1 MKKLFIIPALAFA
14 VAFSSCGGGESS
26 SDNADNQSTEVIEET
41 ESTTETVP
49 GAEDLEIDN
58 TIVLEGNDQ
67 MQFDKDLFRVES
79 GEEITLTLKNVG
91 ELPKESMGHNVVVL
105 VPGTD
110 IASFGADATGAKDND
125 YIPEDA
131 DDVIV
136 AHTDLLG
143 PGEETTITFTIDEPG
158 VYPFLCS
165 FPGHFGSMKGEIVA
179 E

>member
-1 MKKLFIIPALAFA
+1 MKKLFIIPALAVA
-14 VAFSSCGGGESS
+14 VAFSSCGGSGSS
-26 SDNADNQSTEVIEET
+26 SDNASNDNTEVAET
-41 ESTTETVP
+41 ETSTVSSE
-49 GAEDLEIDN
+49 ASDLEINN
-58 TIVLEGNDQ
+58 TIVIEGNDQ
-67 MQFDKDLFRVES
+67 MQFDETRFRVEA

-110 IASFGADATGAKDND
+110 IASFGADAVGAVDTD
-125 YIPEDA
+125 YIPTESE
-131 DDVIV
+131 DVIV

-143 PGEETTITFTIDEPG
+143 PGEETTITFTIDEAG

-165 FPGHFGSMKGEIVA
+165 FPGHFGSMKGEIYA

>member
-1 MKKLFIIPALAFA
+1 
-14 VAFSSCGGGESS
+14 
-26 SDNADNQSTEVIEET
+26 
-41 ESTTETVP
+41 
-49 GAEDLEIDN
+49 
-58 TIVLEGNDQ
+58 